1 MRQVANKFIQEKEAW
16 SSDANSEL
24 NQIKGKLEQAMLDL
38 NESKKQQADQ
48 AALISSQ
55 SLELVDLKHTVH
67 ALNEKLANQKI

>member
-1 MRQVANKFIQEKEAW
+1 
-16 SSDANSEL
+16 
-24 NQIKGKLEQAMLDL
+24 MLDL